1 MSGNLFI
8 VWAPSGAGKSSLI
21 AALLEKDSNVRQSVS
36 FTTRAPREGE
46 VEGKHYHFVTRD
58 VFQKMITSGDFL
70 EHAEVYGNFYGTSKK
85 WIDNARQNGYD
96 VVMAIDW
103 QGAQQI
109 HKIFPDIVGVF
120 ILPPSLEVLR
130 QRLTA
135 RGQDSAEVV
144 ARRLASAHE
153 DMSHL
158 GEFDYVI
165 INNEFADAVSDLL
178 AIFRSQR
185 LKRETQF
192 KRNNDIISKLIKR

>member
-21 AALLEKDSNVRQSVS
+21 AALLERDKNVRQSVS
-36 FTTRAPREGE
+36 FTTRAPRAGE
-46 VEGKHYHFVTRD
+46 IEGKHYHFVTPA
-58 VFQKMITSGDFL
+58 VFQAMIEDGDFL
-70 EHAEVYGNFYGTSKK
+70 EHAKVYGNFYGTSKK
-85 WIDNARQNGYD
+85 WIDEAMQNGFD

-109 HKIFPDIVGVF
+109 HRIFPQTVGVF
-120 ILPPSLEVLR
+120 ILPPSLDVLR

-135 RGQDSAEVV
+135 RGQDSAAVIEH
-144 ARRLASAHE
+144 RLASAHE

-165 INNEFADAVSDLL
+165 INNEFIEAVSDLL

-185 LKRETQF
+185 LRRDAQF
-192 KRNNDIISKLIKR
+192 KRNNGIISKLIKR

>member
-21 AALLEKDSNVRQSVS
+21 AALLEKDSSVRQSVS

-46 VEGKHYHFVTRD
+46 IEGKHYHFVSRD
-58 VFQKMITSGDFL
+58 VFQKMIIAGDFL
-70 EHAEVYGNFYGTSKK
+70 EHAEVYGNFYGTSKQ
-85 WIDNARQNGYD
+85 WIDHAMHNGFD

-103 QGAQQI
+103 QGAQQV
-109 HKIFPDIVGVF
+109 HKIFPEIIGIF

-135 RGQDSAEVV
+135 RGQDSAEVIE
-144 ARRLASAHE
+144 RRLASAHE

-165 INNEFADAVSDLL
+165 INNEFVDAASDLL

-185 LKRETQF
+185 LKRKAQF

>member
-21 AALLEKDSNVRQSVS
+21 AALLEKDPNVRQSVS

-46 VEGKHYHFVTRD
+46 IEGKHYHFVTRD
-58 VFQKMITSGDFL
+58 VFQKMIIAGDFL

-85 WIDNARQNGYD
+85 WIDNAMHNGFD

-109 HKIFPDIVGVF
+109 HKIFPAIVGVF

-135 RGQDSAEVV
+135 RGQDSADVIE
-144 ARRLASAHE
+144 RRLASAHE

-185 LKRETQF
+185 LKREAQF
-192 KRNNDIISKLIKR
+192 KRNSSIISKLIKR

>member
-21 AALLEKDSNVRQSVS
+21 AALLEKDLNVRQSVS

-46 VEGKHYHFVTRD
+46 VEGKHYHFVTHE
-58 VFQKMITSGDFL
+58 VFQRMIASGDFL

-85 WIDNARQNGYD
+85 WIDHAMQNGFD

-120 ILPPSLEVLR
+120 ILPPSLELLR

-135 RGQDSAEVV
+135 RGQDSADVIE
-144 ARRLASAHE
+144 RRLASAHE

-165 INNEFADAVSDLL
+165 INQVFADAVSDLL

-185 LKRETQF
+185 LKREAQF
-192 KRNNDIISKLIKR
+192 KRNNDTISKLIKR

>member
-21 AALLEKDSNVRQSVS
+21 AALLERDKNVRQSVS
-36 FTTRAPREGE
+36 FTTRAPRAGE
-46 VEGKHYHFVTRD
+46 IEGKHYHFVTPA
-58 VFQKMITSGDFL
+58 VFQAMIEDGDFL

-85 WIDNARQNGYD
+85 WIDEAMQNGFD

-109 HKIFPDIVGVF
+109 HRIFPQTVGVF
-120 ILPPSLEVLR
+120 ILPPSLDVLR

-135 RGQDSAEVV
+135 RGQDSAEVIE
-144 ARRLASAHE
+144 RRLASAHD

-165 INNEFADAVSDLL
+165 INNEFIEAVSDLL

-185 LKRETQF
+185 LRRDAQF
-192 KRNNDIISKLIKR
+192 KRNNGIISKLIKR

>member
-21 AALLEKDSNVRQSVS
+21 AALLEQDTSVRQSVS
-36 FTTRAPREGE
+36 FTTRAPRDGE
-46 VEGKHYHFVTRD
+46 VEGKHYHFVSREI
-58 VFQKMITSGDFL
+58 FQQMIAAGDFL
-70 EHAEVYGNFYGTSKK
+70 EHAEVYGNYYGTSKK
-85 WIDNARQNGYD
+85 WIDHAMQNGFD

-109 HKIFPDIVGVF
+109 IKLFPQIVGIF
-120 ILPPSLEVLR
+120 ILPPSIEVLR

-135 RGQDSAEVV
+135 RGQDSAEVIE
-144 ARRLASAHE
+144 RRLASAHE

-158 GEFDYVI
+158 NEFDYVI
-165 INNEFADAVSDLL
+165 INDVFASAVSDLL

-185 LKRETQF
+185 LKRDTQF
-192 KRNNDIISKLIKR
+192 KRNSDIIFKLIKR

>member
-46 VEGKHYHFVTRD
+46 VEGKHYHFVSRD
-58 VFQKMITSGDFL
+58 VFQKMISSGDFL

-135 RGQDSAEVV
+135 RGQDSAEVI

-158 GEFDYVI
+158 SEFDYVI

-185 LKRETQF
+185 LKRDAQF

>member
-21 AALLEKDSNVRQSVS
+21 AALLEQDTSVRQSVS
-36 FTTRAPREGE
+36 FTTRAPRDGE
-46 VEGKHYHFVTRD
+46 VEGKHYHFVSREI
-58 VFQKMITSGDFL
+58 FQQMITAGDFL
-70 EHAEVYGNFYGTSKK
+70 EHAEVYGNYYGTSKK
-85 WIDNARQNGYD
+85 WIDHAMQNGFD

-109 HKIFPDIVGVF
+109 IKLFPQIVGIF
-120 ILPPSLEVLR
+120 ILPPSIEVLR

-135 RGQDSAEVV
+135 RGQDSAEVIE
-144 ARRLASAHE
+144 RRLASAHE

-158 GEFDYVI
+158 NEFDYVI
-165 INNEFADAVSDLL
+165 INDVFASAVSDLL

-185 LKRETQF
+185 LKRDTQF
-192 KRNNDIISKLIKR
+192 KRNSDIIFKLIKR

>member
-46 VEGKHYHFVTRD
+46 IEGKHYHFVTRD
-58 VFQKMITSGDFL
+58 VFQKMITLGDFL

-135 RGQDSAEVV
+135 RGQDSAEVIE
-144 ARRLASAHE
+144 RRLASAHE

-158 GEFDYVI
+158 SEFDYVI

-185 LKRETQF
+185 LKRDAQF

>member
-46 VEGKHYHFVTRD
+46 VEGKHYHFVSRD
-58 VFQKMITSGDFL
+58 AFEKMIASGDFL

-85 WIDNARQNGYD
+85 WIDHARLNGFD

-120 ILPPSLEVLR
+120 ILPPSMEVLR

-135 RGQDSAEVV
+135 RGQDSAEVIE
-144 ARRLASAHE
+144 RRLASAHE

-158 GEFDYVI
+158 SEFDYVI
-165 INNEFADAVSDLL
+165 INNGFADAVSDLL

-185 LKRETQF
+185 LKRDTQF
-192 KRNNDIISKLIKR
+192 KRSSDIISKLIKR

>member
-46 VEGKHYHFVTRD
+46 IEGKHYHFVTRD
-58 VFQKMITSGDFL
+58 VFQKMITLGDFL

-135 RGQDSAEVV
+135 RGQDSAEVIE
-144 ARRLASAHE
+144 RRLASAHE

-158 GEFDYVI
+158 SEFDYVI
-165 INNEFADAVSDLL
+165 INNKFADAVSDLL

-185 LKRETQF
+185 LKRDAQF

>member
-21 AALLEKDSNVRQSVS
+21 AALLEHDNSVRQSVS

-58 VFQKMITSGDFL
+58 VFQRMIASGDFL
-70 EHAEVYGNFYGTSKK
+70 EHAEVYGNFYGTSKQ
-85 WIDNARQNGYD
+85 WIDNARQNGFD

-135 RGQDSAEVV
+135 RGQDSAEVIE
-144 ARRLASAHE
+144 RRLASAHE
-153 DMSHL
+153 DISHL

-165 INNEFADAVSDLL
+165 INHVFAEAVSDLL

-185 LKRETQF
+185 LKREAQF

>member
-36 FTTRAPREGE
+36 FTTRAPRDGE
-46 VEGKHYHFVTRD
+46 VEGKHYRFVTRD
-58 VFQKMITSGDFL
+58 VFEQMIAAGDFL
-70 EHAEVYGNFYGTSKK
+70 EHAEVYGNFYGTSKQ
-85 WIDNARQNGYD
+85 WIDDAMQNGFD

-109 HKIFPDIVGVF
+109 HQIFPDIVGVF

-130 QRLTA
+130 QRLTM
-135 RGQDSAEVV
+135 RGQDSAEVIE
-144 ARRLASAHE
+144 RRLASAHE

-165 INNEFADAVSDLL
+165 INNEFGEAVSDLL

-185 LKRETQF
+185 LKREAQF
-192 KRNNDIISKLIKR
+192 KRSNDIISKLIKR

>member
-21 AALLEKDSNVRQSVS
+21 AALLEKDLNVRQSVS

-46 VEGKHYHFVTRD
+46 VEGKHYHFVTHE
-58 VFQKMITSGDFL
+58 VFQRMIASGDFL

-85 WIDNARQNGYD
+85 WIDHAMQNGFD

-120 ILPPSLEVLR
+120 ILPPSLELLR

-135 RGQDSAEVV
+135 RGQDSADVIE
-144 ARRLASAHE
+144 RRLASAHE

-165 INNEFADAVSDLL
+165 INQVFADAVGDLL

-185 LKRETQF
+185 LKREAQF
-192 KRNNDIISKLIKR
+192 KRNNDTISKLIKR

>member
-46 VEGKHYHFVTRD
+46 VEGKHYHFVSRD
-58 VFQKMITSGDFL
+58 VFEKMIAAGDFL

-85 WIDNARQNGYD
+85 WIDHAMQNGFD

-135 RGQDSAEVV
+135 RGQDSAEVI

-158 GEFDYVI
+158 SEFDYVI
-165 INNEFADAVSDLL
+165 INNKFDDAVNDLL

-185 LKRETQF
+185 LKRDTQF
-192 KRNNDIISKLIKR
+192 KRNSDVISKLIKR

>member
-1 MSGNLFI
+1 MPGNLFI

-21 AALLEKDSNVRQSVS
+21 AALLERDIMVRQSVS

-46 VEGKHYHFVTRD
+46 VEGKHYHFVTREI
-58 VFQKMITSGDFL
+58 FQRMISAGDFL

-85 WIDNARQNGYD
+85 WIENAMQNGFD

-103 QGAQQI
+103 QGARQI
-109 HKIFPDIVGVF
+109 RNIFPQTVGVF
-120 ILPPSLEVLR
+120 ILPPSIDGLR

-135 RGQDSAEVV
+135 RGQDTAEVIE
-144 ARRLASAHE
+144 RRLASAHE

-158 GEFDYVI
+158 SEFDYVI
-165 INNEFADAVSDLL
+165 INNEFSDAVSDLL

-185 LKRETQF
+185 LKRDAQF
-192 KRNNDIISKLIKR
+192 KRNCDIISNLIKR

>member
-1 MSGNLFI
+1 MAGNLFI

-21 AALLEKDSNVRQSVS
+21 AALLEKDSGVRQSVS

-46 VEGKHYHFVTRD
+46 IEGKHYHFVTRD
-58 VFQKMITSGDFL
+58 TFQKMIASGDFL

-85 WIDNARQNGYD
+85 WIDSAMQNGFD

-109 HKIFPDIVGVF
+109 HKIFPDIVGIF

-130 QRLTA
+130 QRLTT
-135 RGQDSAEVV
+135 RGQDSTEVIE
-144 ARRLASAHE
+144 RRLASAHE

-158 GEFDYVI
+158 SEFDYVI
-165 INNEFADAVSDLL
+165 INNEFTDAVSDLL

-185 LKRETQF
+185 LKREAQF
-192 KRNNDIISKLIKR
+192 NRNNDIISKLIKR